1 MPKIWLDVNEAS
13 ARVAGLGLREIAQ
26 QLQTALQGVDAG
38 ELLDGTESIPVRVR
52 ITDER
57 RQSAA
62 ALEQL
67 HISTPTAGNIPL
79 SALASISLQ
88 PSLGAIPRRNGERV
102 NVIEGFLGFGVLPGS
117 ALQTY
122 KQALDEAGFKLPA
135 GYRLEIGGEASERD
149 RAVGNLMANVGIIVV
164 LLIAVVVLSF
174 NSFRISGLIF
184 ATALQAAGLGL
195 LTVWLFGYPFG
206 FTVIIALL
214 GLMGLAINAAIV
226 ILAELKADPNAAR
239 GDIHAITQAVQSCT
253 RHISSTT
260 ITTIGGFMPLIL
272 AGGGF
277 WPPFAVAIA
286 GGTLLTTLLS
296 FYFVPACFL
305 LMTRHRPFGSTS
317 MQADDLLL
325 MSDNRQA

>member
-1 MPKIWLDVNEAS
+1 MPKVWLDVNEAS

-52 ITDER
+52 IADER

-67 HISTPTAGNIPL
+67 HISTPAAGNIPL

-117 ALQTY
+117 AMQTY
-122 KQALDEAGFKLPA
+122 KQALDEAGFELPA

-296 FYFVPACFL
+296 FYFVPSCFL
-305 LMTRHRPFGSTS
+305 LMTRHRTFGSTS

-325 MSDNRQA
+325 MSNNRQA

>member
-1 MPKIWLDVNEAS
+1 M
-13 ARVAGLGLREIAQ
+13 
-26 QLQTALQGVDAG
+26 
-38 ELLDGTESIPVRVR
+38 
-52 ITDER
+52 
-57 RQSAA
+57 
-62 ALEQL
+62 L

-102 NVIEGFLGFGVLPGS
+102 NVIEGYLSFGVLPGNV
-117 ALQTY
+117 LQTY
-122 KQALDEAGFKLPA
+122 KQALDEAGFQLPA

-149 RAVGNLMANVGIIVV
+149 RAVGNLMANVGIIIV

-184 ATALQAAGLGL
+184 ATALRAAGLGL

-226 ILAELKADPNAAR
+226 ILAELKADPDAAR
-239 GDIHAITQAVQSCT
+239 GDVHAITQAVQSCT

-286 GGTLLTTLLS
+286 GGSLLTTLLS

-305 LMTRHRPFGSTS
+305 LMARHRPFDNRSTH
-317 MQADDLLL
+317 ADDLLL
-325 MSDNRQA
+325 MGDSRQA